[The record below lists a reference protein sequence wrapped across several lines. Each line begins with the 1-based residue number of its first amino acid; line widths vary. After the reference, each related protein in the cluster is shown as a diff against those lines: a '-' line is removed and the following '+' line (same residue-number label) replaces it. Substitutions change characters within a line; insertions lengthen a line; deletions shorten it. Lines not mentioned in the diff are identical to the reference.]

1 MSSSIFKQ
9 FTDRIQTFNS
19 IELEKDIKNTLV
31 EEKLIKLKKDFN
43 KLMEKITAWKF
54 KTKDLL
60 RNFGIYKMA

>member
-43 KLMEKITAWKF
+43 KLMEKNNSLEI
-54 KTKDLL
+54 
-60 RNFGIYKMA
+60 